1 MSLINLLC
9 DERAW
14 LDFLAYKM
22 EHHISARREKE
33 LSEFI
38 EKREYEEGC
47 RRIECRNSFLI
58 VFFLQYDCGL
68 LLDPLKRVIGGLCA
82 APRHFAYLIIG
93 FAIQKQR

>member
-1 MSLINLLC
+1 MSLIDLLC
-9 DERAW
+9 EERAW
-14 LDFLAYKM
+14 LDFLAYKK
-22 EHHISARREKE
+22 ERHIPLWREKE

-38 EKREYEEGC
+38 EKKEYMEVCRE
-47 RRIECRNSFLI
+47 IERGSSFLI
-58 VFFLQYDCGL
+58 VFFLQYGRGL